1 MSAVMWFRG
10 YLQDEFGIAAKDIN
24 WVQAG
29 LENPGRRDKFP
40 LNLPAGLSAGVAQ
53 RRRRCRSCWPTASS
67 TP

>member
-10 YLQDEFGIAAKDIN
+10 YLQDEHGIAANDIN

-40 LNLPAGLSAGVAQ
+40 L
-53 RRRRCRSCWPTASS
+53 RRAIS
-67 TP
+67 